1 MNNGCVVGTGVDLVE
16 NERMADI
23 LARRGSR
30 FKSKV
35 FSADE
40 QSYCESKAFPS
51 RHYAGRFAVKEAVT
65 KAFGTGVGPHISW
78 LDIEVVR
85 DPDTG
90 APSVKLSP
98 RARKL
103 AKARRAGDILISLS
117 HTKNYAVAH
126 ALLLGKTVA
135 RSRKNST

>member
-1 MNNGCVVGTGVDLVE
+1 
-16 NERMADI
+16 MADI
-23 LARRGSR
+23 LKRRGAR
-30 FKSKV
+30 FKDKV
-35 FSADE
+35 FLANE
-40 QSYCESKAFPS
+40 QRYCESKAFPS

-65 KAFGTGVGPHISW
+65 KAFGTGVGPNISW

-85 DPDTG
+85 NPDTG

-103 AKARRAGDILISLS
+103 AAARQAGDILISLS

-126 ALLLGKTVA
+126 ALLLAKSG
-135 RSRKNST
+135 SRGRTAK